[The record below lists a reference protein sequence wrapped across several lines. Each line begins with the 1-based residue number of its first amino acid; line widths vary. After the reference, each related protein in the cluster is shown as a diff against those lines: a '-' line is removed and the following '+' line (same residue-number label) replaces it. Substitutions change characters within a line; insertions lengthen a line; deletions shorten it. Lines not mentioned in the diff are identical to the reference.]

1 MTRGDSGRGFV
12 RSLELRQQ
20 SIYEDD
26 DGTAEHDMPY
36 VVTPQEI
43 DKSSSVDSIS
53 NPYQQENQCSSATSE
68 DSANLYT
75 FSSQDVGDPFGLGQ
89 EPISHYPMVEIPP
102 DDNVPPAPERCPAMP
117 ESDSPQLSPLP
128 TREPPVIQ
136 QPQDCPD
143 RSAWTDAQGSQ
154 QRSNT
159 GASRTL
165 ELLTTD
171 EASQAIA
178 SDLSKT
184 ACRSK
189 KEMELAIKTSVRAFL
204 QDNAN
209 KSRKRSPE
217 GKDPEKQLGCRYCHK
232 TKKTQ
237 CDLTY
242 VTVSTSGKSSHQG
255 NELM

>member
-12 RSLELRQQ
+12 RSLELCQQ

-26 DGTAEHDMPY
+26 DGTAEHDMPCL
-36 VVTPQEI
+36 VTPQEI

-53 NPYQQENQCSSATSE
+53 NPYQQESQCLSATSE
-68 DSANLYT
+68 NSANSYT
-75 FSSQDVGDPFGLGQ
+75 FSNQDVGDLMGVGQ
-89 EPISHYPMVEIPP
+89 EPMSHYEMVVIPE
-102 DDNVPPAPERCPAMP
+102 DANVPPAPERCLIMP
-117 ESDSPQLSPLP
+117 ETDSPQLSPLP
-128 TREPPVIQ
+128 ARKQPVIQ
-136 QPQDCPD
+136 HPQDCPD

-159 GASRTL
+159 GTSRTL
-165 ELLTTD
+165 GMLTAD

-184 ACRSK
+184 AYRSK
-189 KEMELAIKTSVRAFL
+189 KEMELVIKTSVLTFL
-204 QDNAN
+204 SAN
-209 KSRKRSPE
+209 QRSPE
-217 GKDPEKQLGCRYCHK
+217 PKNPEKQLGCRYCHK

-242 VTVSTSGKSSHQG
+242 VIVSTSGKCASG
-255 NELM
+255 T